1 VAVRYL
7 DEGEAM
13 PQIEILPS
21 DRVLII
27 GTSDSGKSWLTRRV
41 LVPAFAVNPVVL
53 DPKERWEAYNAE
65 VVEQFT
71 PGHPYQVVRLGDYDE
86 AEGPALW
93 DAVVQ
98 AAMRDRVPHTIIVD
112 ELTLVTKSQQLP
124 RGLGRAVRTGRD
136 TKRGAFGVWMLTQ
149 QPAFIPTVTYALS
162 NHKFIFMC
170 ERAADI
176 KRIGEET
183 TEDIVPFIADLRQ
196 GDYVYYNKQRAL
208 IIPVERKREASS

>member
-1 VAVRYL
+1 MAAARVG
-7 DEGEAM
+7 DEDDY
-13 PQIEILPS
+13 QIRIAPS
-21 DRVLII
+21 ERVLII
-27 GTSDSGKSWLTRRV
+27 GTAGSGKSWLTRRV
-41 LVPAFAVNPVVL
+41 LVPHFALNPVVL
-53 DPKERWEAYNAE
+53 DPKERWEARDSE
-65 VVEQFT
+65 IVDRFT
-71 PGHPYQVVRLGDYDE
+71 PGLPYQTVRLGDYPE
-86 AEGPALW
+86 EEGPELW

-112 ELTLVTKSQQLP
+112 ELTLVTRSQQLP

-170 ERAADI
+170 ERDADI

-183 TEDIVPFIADLRQ
+183 VPEIVPYVQNLRE
-196 GDYVYYNKQRAL
+196 GDYVYYNRQRAL
-208 IIPVERKREASS
+208 IIPVTRKREGIPA